1 MASRRKNNIP
11 SSYMYGGEL
20 SIDRIT
26 VIDLLIN
33 GQKFGLTFVA
43 QSAGRYIEE
52 NCIRYKRLSVFLP
65 IF

>member
-1 MASRRKNNIP
+1 
-11 SSYMYGGEL
+11 MYGGEL

-52 NCIRYKRLSVFLP
+52 NCIRYKTFCYLVLTM
-65 IF
+65 IIV